1 MFVCFGNSYKL
12 KCGVV
17 VFFLIIYM
25 SDGDFSKSYFL
36 SDIISREAR
45 LDEKN

>member
-12 KCGVV
+12 KCV
-17 VFFLIIYM
+17 VFFFLTIYM
-25 SDGDFSKSYFL
+25 KDGDFSKSYFL

-45 LDEKN
+45 HDEKN